1 MTYVNIN
8 AEENGSFQAY
18 FSSTNGK
25 SPGLV
30 LIQEIFGVNKVMRDL
45 ADWYSSLGYHVLC
58 PDIFWRIEPGVD
70 ITDQTKDEWNKAFDL
85 FGKFDVDHGIK
96 DLISSLNHLRSLDN
110 CNGKVGTVGYCLGGK
125 LSYLMSCRSNADCN
139 VSYYGVG
146 LEDLLNE
153 SENIKTPYLSHI
165 AEKDKFVP
173 KAAQQKI
180 LSNLSTN
187 NFCDLYIYPG
197 QEHAFARVGGEHYN
211 EDAANLANGRTKTFF
226 EKHLF

>member
-18 FSSTNGK
+18 FASADGK
-25 SPGLV
+25 APGLI

-45 ADWYSSLGYHVLC
+45 ADWYSSFGYHVLC

-70 ITDQTKDEWNKAFDL
+70 ITDQTKEEWKKAFDL
-85 FGKFDVDHGIK
+85 FGKFNVDQGIN
-96 DLISSLNHLRSLDN
+96 DLITSLNYLRNLDN

-125 LSYLMSCRSNADCN
+125 LSYLLSCRSNADCN

-165 AEKDKFVP
+165 AEKDRFVP

-187 NFCDLYIYPG
+187 NFCDLYIYPN
-197 QEHAFARVGGEHYN
+197 QEHAFARAGGEHYN
-211 EDAANLANGRTKTFF
+211 QDAAHLANGRTKTFF
-226 EKHLF
+226 EKNLF

>member
-18 FSSTNGK
+18 FSSADGK
-25 SPGLV
+25 APGLV

-45 ADWYSSLGYHVLC
+45 ADWYSSFGYHVLC
-58 PDIFWRIEPGVD
+58 PDLFWRIETGVD
-70 ITDQTKDEWNKAFDL
+70 ITDQTKEEWNKAFDL
-85 FGKFDVDHGIK
+85 FGKFNVDQGIN
-96 DLISSLNHLRSLDN
+96 DLITSLNYLRNLDN

-125 LSYLMSCRSNADCN
+125 LSYLLSCRSNADCN

-165 AEKDKFVP
+165 AEKDRFVP
-173 KAAQQKI
+173 KATQQKI

-187 NFCDLYIYPG
+187 NFCDLYIYPN
-197 QEHAFARVGGEHYN
+197 QEHAFARVGGVHYN
-211 EDAANLANGRTKTFF
+211 QDAAYLANVRTKTFF
-226 EKHLF
+226 EKNLF